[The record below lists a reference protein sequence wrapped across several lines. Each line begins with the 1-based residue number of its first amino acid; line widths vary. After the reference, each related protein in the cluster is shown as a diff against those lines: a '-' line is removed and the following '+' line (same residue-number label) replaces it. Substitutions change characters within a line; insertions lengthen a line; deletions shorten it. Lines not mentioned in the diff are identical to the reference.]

1 MATIITYRRD
11 DGDLYEAIEGSSLD
25 KMLRADKRFSR
36 VFNDDAEEASAEAGA
51 EVGMETSEESTGSAA
66 EQAADHDAEVE
77 SAGRKKATRKN

>member
-11 DGDLYEAIEGSSLD
+11 DGDLYEAIEGSTFD
-25 KMLRADKRFSR
+25 KVLRADKRFSR
-36 VFNDDAEEASAEAGA
+36 ILDNDEEAAAEAGA
-51 EVGMETSEESTGSAA
+51 EVGTETSEERTGSVA